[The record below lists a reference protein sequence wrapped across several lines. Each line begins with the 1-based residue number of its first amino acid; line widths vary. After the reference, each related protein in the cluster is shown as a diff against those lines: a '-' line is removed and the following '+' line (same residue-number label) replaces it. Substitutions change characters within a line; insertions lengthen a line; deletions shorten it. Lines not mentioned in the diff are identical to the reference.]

1 MWHNLLW
8 IKFLTKV
15 LSMALEIMFFKVTHT
30 HVHDLKCIHWH
41 WNLTRRLDAY
51 LIIKSIIWRC
61 LFPLFMNFHYLVCDL
76 WLSMYFVCLQVK
88 HDEIQSKEVGMKM
101 VPEVFLP
108 RLLATKVRWRNKLKS
123 RKCLKEI
130 R

>member
-1 MWHNLLW
+1 MTLKLDYK
-8 IKFLTKV
+8 IK
-15 LSMALEIMFFKVTHT
+15 
-30 HVHDLKCIHWH
+30 
-41 WNLTRRLDAY
+41 
-51 LIIKSIIWRC
+51 C
-61 LFPLFMNFHYLVCDL
+61 LFDNKKYHLTLLVPTIYMNFHYLVCDL
-76 WLSMYFVCLQVK
+76 RLSMYFVCLQVK